1 MSENGIKSKVTKKIK
16 ATTNSNHKLPVAQNI
31 LNRDFSVEKPNEKM
45 VSDITYIWTNEG
57 WLYVAAIMDLCGQKI
72 VGLSMS
78 ERMTKE
84 LVINALD
91 DAYNR
96 AERPTG
102 VILHSDR
109 GSQYCSIDYQNLIK
123 KYGFICSMSRKGN
136 CWDNAP
142 MESFWGK
149 MKCEWLYEKQFKTRD
164 EARAAVFEYVEIFY
178 NRQRIH
184 ASNGYITPEQYYNN
198 ANKELKIA

>member
-1 MSENGIKSKVTKKIK
+1 MSENGIKSKVTKKFK

-84 LVINALD
+84 LVINALN
-91 DAYNR
+91 DAYKR
-96 AERPTG
+96 AQRPTG
-102 VILHSDR
+102 VILHSD
-109 GSQYCSIDYQNLIK
+109 Y
-123 KYGFICSMSRKGN
+123 
-136 CWDNAP
+136 A
-142 MESFWGK
+142 
-149 MKCEWLYEKQFKTRD
+149 EKNIIPKF
-164 EARAAVFEYVEIFY
+164 
-178 NRQRIH
+178 
-184 ASNGYITPEQYYNN
+184 
-198 ANKELKIA
+198 